1 MEGPEQIYFVM
12 YAYKSKDVRYIDQSE
27 GGVKVCTTYRKVHGL
42 RMHSENIEES
52 FEKWWIELGNEFS
65 NIMRIDVVRMV
76 CIWCWK
82 MWTWCGKI
90 NRDFEGKPV
99 TYCGLEF

>member
-12 YAYKSKDVRYIDQSE
+12 YAYKSKDIRYIDQSE

-52 FEKWWIELGNEFS
+52 FEKW
-65 NIMRIDVVRMV
+65 
-76 CIWCWK
+76 
-82 MWTWCGKI
+82 
-90 NRDFEGKPV
+90 
-99 TYCGLEF
+99 